1 MKYFDKDAKSKLTW
15 LDLILD
21 VGKVDSYNVA
31 MAEGGKIMS
40 LLLGDFFVMSEFF
53 LVSD

>member
-31 MAEGGKIMS
+31 RADGGKIMS
-40 LLLGDFFVMSEFF
+40 SLLGHF
-53 LVSD
+53 L